1 MSGGDRPTGTL
12 TLFFSDMEGSTR
24 LARALGDAWPALLAR
39 HRDLLRE
46 VVETEG
52 GTVVDCQGDSMFA
65 VFRSAAAGVRAASEA
80 QRRMAAETWPDRVAV
95 RVRIGVHTGEP
106 AQTVDGGY
114 AGVDVSHAARLCA
127 AGHGGQVLLSESA
140 RLIFALALDE
150 RMPASRKV
158 LLAGA
163 AGYLIVGR
171 DLIPDEVPILGG
183 LDDLV
188 IVVLAVDLFL
198 DGVPAELLAEK
209 LNELGIDRVAFDQD
223 MARVRRMTPG
233 PVRKTLRRV
242 PGMVAQ
248 AGEALENSRVGPR
261 VRNWISKE
269 DSIA

>member
-1 MSGGDRPTGTL
+1 MSGDRPTGTV

-65 VFRSAAAGVRAASEA
+65 VFRSASAGARAATEA
-80 QRRMAAETWPDRVAV
+80 QRRMAAEPWPDGVVV

-140 RLIFALALDE
+140 RLISGADTRSLGTAALPDIE
-150 RMPASRKV
+150 PPEV
-158 LLAGA
+158 VHQLAGHGPGA
-163 AGYLIVGR
+163 HSPPRPTTAH
-171 DLIPDEVPILGG
+171 
-183 LDDLV
+183 
-188 IVVLAVDLFL
+188 
-198 DGVPAELLAEK
+198 
-209 LNELGIDRVAFDQD
+209 
-223 MARVRRMTPG
+223 RRP
-233 PVRKTLRRV
+233 
-242 PGMVAQ
+242 
-248 AGEALENSRVGPR
+248 
-261 VRNWISKE
+261 
-269 DSIA
+269 